1 MHRLGGESRTGTNAY
16 HRSPRIRVHS
26 VSTLKPGGLRQVG
39 RPVVWG
45 LACGGHTGVA
55 KVLKILHDE
64 LRLAMMLNGCRSLSE
79 VTRDL
84 IFQQAK
90 L

>member
-1 MHRLGGESRTGTNAY
+1 
-16 HRSPRIRVHS
+16 
-26 VSTLKPGGLRQVG
+26 
-39 RPVVWG
+39 
-45 LACGGHTGVA
+45 VA
-55 KVLKILHDE
+55 KVLKMLLNDE

-84 IFQQAK
+84 ISQQAK

>member
-1 MHRLGGESRTGTNAY
+1 
-16 HRSPRIRVHS
+16 
-26 VSTLKPGGLRQVG
+26 
-39 RPVVWG
+39 
-45 LACGGHTGVA
+45 VA

-84 IFQQAK
+84 LHQQAK

>member
-1 MHRLGGESRTGTNAY
+1 
-16 HRSPRIRVHS
+16 
-26 VSTLKPGGLRQVG
+26 
-39 RPVVWG
+39 VVWG
-45 LACGGHTGVA
+45 LACGGQTGVA

-64 LRLAMMLNGCRSLSE
+64 LRLAMMLNGCRTLSE